1 MANERFDIVIAGGGG
16 MGSALAYF
24 LKVMGSDGLRI
35 AVCEPDPTYARAATA
50 LAAGGIRQQFSTPEN
65 ILMSQ
70 FGFDF
75 MSRSRELLAVGDAEQ
90 DVGLHALPYLHLAAG
105 DADVEA
111 LKESHDLQLS
121 LGGAP
126 RWLDHDA
133 LRAAYPWMALDD
145 VEAAVLGG
153 PGEGLFDPYALVQA
167 FRRKAISLGVE
178 YRPFA
183 AVGLDLAGGKRVDSV
198 LLSDGVRLSTDLF
211 VNAAGPWARQ
221 IAALANV
228 ELPVIPVRAHTFVFK
243 AEKKPETA
251 LFPIVV
257 DQIQLLN
264 FRAEGDMFLAGSPRE
279 GELQDASDNFEID
292 YEFFDTMLWPM
303 LATRVPVFEAIRMTN
318 AWVGHME
325 WNVLDANPVIGP
337 HPDITNMYFLNGFS
351 GHGAQHCPAAGRGL
365 AELILFNA
373 YKTIDLAR
381 FGYERVLT
389 GEPVIEKY

>member
-1 MANERFDIVIAGGGG
+1 MANEMFDIVIAGGGG

-24 LKVMGSDGLRI
+24 LKELGPDGLRI

-75 MSRSRELLAVGDAEQ
+75 MSRSRDILAVGDVDQ
-90 DVGLHALPYLHLAAG
+90 SVGLHALPYLHLAAG

-111 LKESHDLQLS
+111 LKESYDLQRS
-121 LGGAP
+121 LGGVP
-126 RWLDHDA
+126 RWLDHDE
-133 LRAAYPWMALDD
+133 LRGSYPWMTLDD
-145 VEAAVLGG
+145 VDAAVLGG
-153 PGEGLFDPYALVQA
+153 PGEGLFDPYAVVQA

-183 AVGLDLAGGKRVDSV
+183 VTELHIEGGQRVNGV
-198 LLSDGVRLSTDLF
+198 MLSDGTRLSTNLF
-211 VNAAGPWARQ
+211 VNAAGPWAQRV
-221 IAALANV
+221 AALANV
-228 ELPVIPVRAHTFVFK
+228 ELPVTPIRAHTFVFK
-243 AEKKPETA
+243 AEKKPEA
-251 LFPIVV
+251 EIFPIVV
-257 DQIQLLN
+257 DQVQLLN

-279 GELQDASDNFEID
+279 GELEDAGDNFEINYD
-292 YEFFDTMLWPM
+292 FFDSDLWPM
-303 LATRVPVFEAIRMTN
+303 LAARVPAFEAIRMTN

-325 WNVLDANPVIGP
+325 WSLMDANPVIGA
-337 HPDITNMYFLNGFS
+337 HPEISNMYFINGFS

-373 YKTIDLAR
+373 YKSIDLSR

-389 GEPVIEKY
+389 KTPIIEKY